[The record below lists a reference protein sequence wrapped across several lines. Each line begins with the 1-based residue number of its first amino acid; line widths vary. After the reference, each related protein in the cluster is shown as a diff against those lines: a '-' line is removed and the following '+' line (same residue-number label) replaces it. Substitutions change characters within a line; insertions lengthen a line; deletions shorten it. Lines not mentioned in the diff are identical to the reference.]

1 MKIPHLILTVITA
14 AAFVVT
20 GCNKNGS
27 VAVDT
32 SKLTTVFQSA
42 QADAKTAA
50 DSVVAAVKKADYSG
64 ALTQLKALSDKYK
77 LTPEQKQVVSDV
89 LAQVQKALTDAT
101 SKATGDAGKA
111 VTDLGATLKK

>member
-1 MKIPHLILTVITA
+1 MKIQHLILTVIAA

-42 QADAKTAA
+42 QADA
-50 DSVVAAVKKADYSG
+50 
-64 ALTQLKALSDKYK
+64 
-77 LTPEQKQVVSDV
+77 
-89 LAQVQKALTDAT
+89 
-101 SKATGDAGKA
+101 
-111 VTDLGATLKK
+111 